1 MVRSE
6 VLRTS
11 LDAVVY
17 LGMSMYLVSRA
28 VQKLAWLQR
37 DELGTIYKVSHHL
50 KFQVLL
56 QSLWE
61 DTQLSGRYCW

>member
-6 VLRTS
+6 VLKKS

-28 VQKLAWLQR
+28 VQKLTWLQKY
-37 DELGTIYKVSHHL
+37 ELGTIYKVSCHL
-50 KFQVLL
+50 KSLILL
-56 QSLWE
+56 QSI
-61 DTQLSGRYCW
+61 